1 MGANVSSAKSA
12 MFEVK
17 AIEVELAELIEE
29 IRAKKTEFLV
39 AKKHVP
45 ESKLAK
51 EIQKEIIQ
59 ISKEHSEHLDALEQ
73 KKLIL
78 ARLEAQIVEDS
89 NDWNACL
96 KRDQDLQAEFM
107 KSYRDN

>member
-51 EIQKEIIQ
+51 EI
-59 ISKEHSEHLDALEQ
+59 
-73 KKLIL
+73 
-78 ARLEAQIVEDS
+78 
-89 NDWNACL
+89 
-96 KRDQDLQAEFM
+96 
-107 KSYRDN
+107 